1 MERLCR
7 SAARARWT
15 RPAFQMCIRDRN
27 VGVPFENAPFGFWM
41 VLGISVVASVAAF
54 VLLWRKKM
62 F

>member
-1 MERLCR
+1 M
-7 SAARARWT
+7 
-15 RPAFQMCIRDRN
+15 N